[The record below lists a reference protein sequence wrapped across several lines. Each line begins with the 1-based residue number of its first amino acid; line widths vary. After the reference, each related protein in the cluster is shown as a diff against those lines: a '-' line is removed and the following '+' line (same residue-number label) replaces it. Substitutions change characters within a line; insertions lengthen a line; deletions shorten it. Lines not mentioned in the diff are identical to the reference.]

1 MSRASTKRTTRRIS
15 TLPIRAVAC
24 AAMLAALSLGAAPL
38 ALAQGIVVKAPTI
51 TAARAQSDMENT
63 VDRLIQGME
72 IPGGKFALAALRRV
86 QAETNGLI
94 HTDVTEVYLITQGT
108 GLLVLGGSLADTRET
123 DLTRVWAGPST
134 SGTHQAGE
142 EHTVAVGDVIVVP
155 AGTAHRFKELAGKIE
170 YLVFRFEAV
179 E

>member
-1 MSRASTKRTTRRIS
+1 MQRASATRTTRRTFS
-15 TLPIRAVAC
+15 RPLRTLAC
-24 AAMLAALSLGAAPL
+24 ASVLAVLSLGAAPL
-38 ALAQGIVVKAPTI
+38 ALAQGVVVKAPTI

-63 VDRLIQGME
+63 VDRLIQGVE

-94 HTDVTEVYLITQGT
+94 HNDVTEVYLITQGE
-108 GLLVLGGSLADTRET
+108 GLLVLGGTLADTRET

-142 EHTVAVGDVIVVP
+142 EHAVGVGDVIVVP
-155 AGTAHRFKELAGKIE
+155 AGVAHRFKELPGKIE
-170 YLVFRFEAV
+170 YLVFRFESV

>member
-1 MSRASTKRTTRRIS
+1 LLT
-15 TLPIRAVAC
+15 VF
-24 AAMLAALSLGAAPL
+24 MLSAAPV
-38 ALAQGIVVKAPTI
+38 ALAQGVVVKSQTI
-51 TAARAQSDMENT
+51 TAMRAQSDMENT
-63 VDRLIQGME
+63 VDRLIEGVE

-94 HTDVTEVYLITQGT
+94 HNDVTEVYLITHGE
-108 GLLVLGGSLADTRET
+108 GLLVLGGTLADTRET

-142 EHTVAVGDVIVVP
+142 EFAVTVGDVIVVP
-155 AGTAHRFKELAGKIE
+155 AGTAHRFKELPGKIE

>member
-1 MSRASTKRTTRRIS
+1 MPRASVKRTTRS
-15 TLPIRAVAC
+15 TLPLPLRTLAC
-24 AAMLAALSLGAAPL
+24 AGVLAALSLGAAPL
-38 ALAQGIVVKAPTI
+38 ALAQGVVVKAPAI

-63 VDRLIQGME
+63 VDRLIQGVE

-94 HTDVTEVYLITQGT
+94 HNDVTEVYLITQGE

-142 EHTVAVGDVIVVP
+142 EHAVGVGDVIVVP
-155 AGTAHRFKELAGKIE
+155 AGTAHRFKELPGKIE
-170 YLVFRFEAV
+170 YLVFRFESV